1 MRKLGGQGLLV
12 ALFVFFLGLLL
23 GFVRVPEHIVAV
35 LGPFGTGQR
44 GNVFGG
50 GGQRV
55 RASGLSARINQLKN
69 LLIGQADARTYS
81 RIGSTLTA

>member
-50 GGQRV
+50 GGQGV
-55 RASGLSARINQLKN
+55 TGIGTRINQIKN
-69 LLIGQADARTYS
+69 LLVGQADARN
-81 RIGSTLTA
+81 RALLT

>member
-35 LGPFGTGQR
+35 LGPFGTGQW

-55 RASGLSARINQLKN
+55 RASGLSARINQIKN
-69 LLIGQADARTYS
+69 LLVGQADARN
-81 RIGSTLTA
+81 RARTAESAAP

>member
-50 GGQRV
+50 GGQGV
-55 RASGLSARINQLKN
+55 TGIGTRINQIKN
-69 LLIGQADARTYS
+69 RLVGQSDARN
-81 RIGSTLTA
+81 RALLT

>member
-50 GGQRV
+50 GGQGV
-55 RASGLSARINQLKN
+55 TGIGTRINQIKN
-69 LLIGQADARTYS
+69 LLVAPLSA
-81 RIGSTLTA
+81 

>member
-35 LGPFGTGQR
+35 LGPFGTGQQ
-44 GNVFGG
+44 GDVFGG
-50 GGQRV
+50 GGQGV
-55 RASGLSARINQLKN
+55 TGIGTRINQIKN
-69 LLIGQADARTYS
+69 LLVGQADARN
-81 RIGSTLTA
+81 RALLT

>member
-1 MRKLGGQGLLV
+1 MRKLGGQRLLI
-12 ALFVFFLGLLL
+12 AFLILFLGLTLSL
-23 GFVRVPEHIVAV
+23 VRVPEHIVAV

-69 LLIGQADARTYS
+69 LLIGQAYARN
-81 RIGSTLTA
+81 RALARAAR

>member
-12 ALFVFFLGLLL
+12 ALFVFFLGFLL

-35 LGPFGTGQR
+35 LGPFGTGQW

-50 GGQRV
+50 GGQGV
-55 RASGLSARINQLKN
+55 TGIGTRINQIKN
-69 LLIGQADARTYS
+69 LLVGQADARN
-81 RIGSTLTA
+81 RALLT